1 MEEARE
7 ELWISESG
15 VLSRSVDASGVYLR
29 FRGFCLAFSV
39 FDLSRKEKVGLR
51 ALTLGGVI
59 CSCAVDGGEE
69 GGVMV
74 DVPSSSCDSS
84 EKMVLFF
91 REGEDDSAAT
101 EVSRMA
107 RSRLSSSSINI
118 DVFSL
123 FEN

>member
-1 MEEARE
+1 M
-7 ELWISESG
+7 
-15 VLSRSVDASGVYLR
+15 LSRSVHASGTCLR
-29 FRGFCLAFSV
+29 FRVFCLAFSF

-59 CSCAVDGGEE
+59 CSCAVGGGEE

-84 EKMVLFF
+84 ENMVLFF

-107 RSRLSSSSINI
+107 RSRLSSSSMNT

-123 FEN
+123 FGK